1 MRFLREIS
9 RSHPAACPTM
19 GLSDTPKK
27 GGFTLL
33 EVALVT
39 GASSGIGE
47 AFARLLAREGYHVV
61 LVARREDR
69 LRKLA
74 GRIQAREG
82 SAEVLAADLVTPEGL
97 DRVCSRIRH
106 HRVHLL
112 VNNAGFG
119 LYGEVTET
127 DEAWEQKMI
136 RLNVEV
142 PISLTRALLPQL
154 KKRGSGGIIQIG
166 STSSFLPTPYMA
178 GYGATKSFLLH
189 YGEALAA
196 ELKGTGVTVTTLC
209 PGSTESEF
217 AERTGIRQSHQMP
230 AEKVASMGFSAW
242 KKGQPVKVTGGL
254 NRVLVSLPRFLPRS
268 WMRALV
274 ARVFR
279 DRT

>member
-1 MRFLREIS
+1 M
-9 RSHPAACPTM
+9 
-19 GLSDTPKK
+19 D
-27 GGFTLL
+27 
-33 EVALVT
+33 VALIT

-47 AFARLLAREGYHVV
+47 AFACLLAREGYHVV
-61 LVARREDR
+61 LVARREER

-74 GRIQAREG
+74 RAIKAGGG
-82 SAEVLAADLVTPEGL
+82 SAEVLAVDLVTPEGF

-106 HRVHLL
+106 NRIDLL

-119 LYGEVTET
+119 LYGEVTDT
-127 DEAWEQKMI
+127 DEAREQEMI

-142 PISLTRALLPQL
+142 PVSLTRALLPQL

-209 PGSTESEF
+209 PGSTQSEF
-217 AERTGIRQSHQMP
+217 AERTGIRQSNRMP
-230 AEKVASMGFSAW
+230 AEKVARMGFSAW
-242 KKGQPVKVTGGL
+242 RKGHPVKVTGRL
-254 NRVLVSLPRFLPRS
+254 NRLLVSLPRFLPRS
-268 WMRALV
+268 WMANGV
-274 ARVFR
+274 ARAFH